1 MNASTADI
9 AHSKIESCFC
19 SGVDLIDLY
28 QSFFYAY
35 FRDSLE
41 FRIVEIYQSII
52 KGRIG
57 YDSEKQ

>member
-1 MNASTADI
+1 MNAPTADV
-9 AHSKIESCFC
+9 AHSKIEICFC
-19 SGVDLIDLY
+19 SGIDLVIY
-28 QSFFYAY
+28 TRVFYAY

-41 FRIVEIYQSII
+41 FRIVEIYQSIV